1 MLLNTDKIFSIFMY
15 AQAGDNQV
23 CTLEVPNKVLDMD
36 EQEIKLG
43 YKIMLSEA
51 RLKNF
56 GDNNTKV
63 CQKIQN
69 ILKIRGVK
77 GSILLDLFPKRRGQG
92 PRPPPGYGPGE
103 LNHAMTPSL
112 VKYKRIRITCSNE
125 WLDCSSTPS
134 FTGKYYHM

>member
-23 CTLEVPNKVLDMD
+23 CTLEAPNKVLDMD

-56 GDNNTKV
+56 WDNNTKV

-92 PRPPPGYGPGE
+92 PRAPPPATA
-103 LNHAMTPSL
+103 LAS
-112 VKYKRIRITCSNE
+112 
-125 WLDCSSTPS
+125 
-134 FTGKYYHM
+134 